1 MPPLLAHRYP
11 VASGRPAAL
20 PVLLPP
26 IADCFNRFSAW
37 RQKAQLRDRSRRKV
51 GCWERGPVRRGEGR
65 KTRARRPSGEW
76 VRRGVG
82 WGGVVVD
89 GLLGQRRGERGGEG
103 LSCRA
108 SPPRDGG
115 GSPVTQDLTGRRCQH
130 HLRRR
135 RTWRRL
141 PQFPKQES
149 SLFRFVTSLSS
160 PRRRGLGGARK
171 CVQVPSAK
179 AAANKFASL
188 PS

>member
-1 MPPLLAHRYP
+1 MPPLLAHWYP
-11 VASGRPAAL
+11 VASGRPGAL
-20 PVLLPP
+20 PVPA
-26 IADCFNRFSAW
+26 ADCFDRFS
-37 RQKAQLRDRSRRKV
+37 
-51 GCWERGPVRRGEGR
+51 GCAPKFAIDQEEKLAIELLGKRASAKGGKEGR
-65 KTRARRPSGEW
+65 PARVDRVVSGSGAGGGGGRGRWTSRPEARRAR
-76 VRRGVG
+76 
-82 WGGVVVD
+82 
-89 GLLGQRRGERGGEG
+89 GEG

-115 GSPVTQDLTGRRCQH
+115 GSPVTQDLTGLRRCHH

-135 RTWRRL
+135 RTWRRV
-141 PQFPKQES
+141 PQFPKEEA

>member
-1 MPPLLAHRYP
+1 MPPLLAHWYP
-11 VASGRPAAL
+11 VASGRPGAL
-20 PVLLPP
+20 PVPA
-26 IADCFNRFSAW
+26 ADCFDRFSGCAPKFAIDQEEKLAIELLGK
-37 RQKAQLRDRSRRKV
+37 RASAKGGKEARPARVDRV
-51 GCWERGPVRRGEGR
+51 V
-65 KTRARRPSGEW
+65 SGS
-76 VRRGVG
+76 GAG
-82 WGGVVVD
+82 GGGGVVVD

-115 GSPVTQDLTGRRCQH
+115 GSPVTQDLTGLRRCHH

-135 RTWRRL
+135 RTWRRV
-141 PQFPKQES
+141 PQFPKEEA